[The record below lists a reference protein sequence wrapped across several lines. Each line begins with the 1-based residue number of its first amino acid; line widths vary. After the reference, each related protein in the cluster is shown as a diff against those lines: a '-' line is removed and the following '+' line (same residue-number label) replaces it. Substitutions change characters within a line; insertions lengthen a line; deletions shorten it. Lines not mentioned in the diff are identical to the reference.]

1 MRVRFAPLAALLLLV
16 PLACSKDDPAA
27 PTGPETVLPLE
38 ARFPIDGVVPDLA
51 AVGTVRQVNVTLR
64 DAVGQGAEVAQT
76 TLRWAVANDE
86 RAVYLAAL
94 WFDPSWNHDFTFED
108 GPVDFD
114 GLRLLFDDAATGTL
128 DLGDDS
134 RTVIAALSGSQYV
147 DAHVANPGED
157 ETDHV
162 GDGFAKLHYDDAQG
176 LYSAEFLIPL
186 ADDAHGEDG
195 PLDAAS
201 RYNLMVMQH
210 VRLATLEGDVGTAYP
225 METGTASW
233 PRLDLADVVVTDRP
247 AIPSGLDGLLVF
259 ISDHEEPLGEIY
271 SFDPATGVTARVS
284 TLPALFKDNVSL
296 SHDRRRVAFHGAPSR
311 EAVGEYEIY
320 TLDIDGTNLRQLT
333 DNAITERMR
342 IAANGRLGIGT
353 TAPSAQLHTTEIMQS
368 DVGLRFG
375 DPGMNSDLMYI
386 ARVNPSN
393 DHSQL
398 YIGLGDNPGQAPNPG
413 DELIIDAGGSAQF
426 IFRSNGDAYKTGF
439 PAWGTIS
446 DELAKHDIESL
457 TNTGV
462 LDRLLKLKGRTFFY
476 NEPDQP
482 GAAPGKRTGFVAQ
495 EVEPVFPEWVGSTTG
510 DMKTLGISGFEALT
524 VEALRDLRNEKDAQI
539 AALEK
544 ENTDL
549 RARLDALEKLVG
561 WVVGEKAKE

>member
-162 GDGFAKLHYDDAQG
+162 GDGFAKLHYDEAQG
-176 LYSAEFLIPL
+176 LCSAEFLIPL

-233 PRLDLADVVVTDRP
+233 PRLDLAEVVVTDRP

-333 DNAITERMR
+333 DNAITDGHPAWSPGDSLLAFASYRGGAGASIILCDTLGTERGDLTPDTASDNDPEFLPDGRILFKTSRYRAEPEVR
-342 IAANGRLGIGT
+342 IAVMDADGGNVVELSTVTGG
-353 TAPSAQLHTTEIMQS
+353 S
-368 DVGLRFG
+368 DHDPAGDGDWVYFERFG
-375 DPGMNSDLMYI
+375 RPTDYSTDPESGFVGWDLV
-386 ARVNPSN
+386 RVAPDGTGEQVLMADGWINWLPVPSP
-393 DHSQL
+393 D
-398 YIGLGDNPGQAPNPG
+398 GRAV
-413 DELIIDAGGSAQF
+413 
-426 IFRSNGDAYKTGF
+426 AY
-439 PAWGTIS
+439 
-446 DELAKHDIESL
+446 
-457 TNTGV
+457 
-462 LDRLLKLKGRTFFY
+462 LKGFGQTAVHVMSPAGQDLGRFV
-476 NEPDQP
+476 PDQS
-482 GAAPGKRTGFVAQ
+482 RV
-495 EVEPVFPEWVGSTTG
+495 
-510 DMKTLGISGFEALT
+510 
-524 VEALRDLRNEKDAQI
+524 RY
-539 AALEK
+539 
-544 ENTDL
+544 
-549 RARLDALEKLVG
+549 LDWK
-561 WVVGEKAKE
+561 